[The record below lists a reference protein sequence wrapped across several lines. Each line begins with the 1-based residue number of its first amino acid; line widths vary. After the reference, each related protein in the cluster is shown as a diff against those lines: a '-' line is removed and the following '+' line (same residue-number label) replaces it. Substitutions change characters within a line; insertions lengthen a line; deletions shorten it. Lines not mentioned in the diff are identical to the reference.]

1 MEYRVS
7 CPACDIWGEVISSG
21 DDCTIVI
28 KGGSAPHIGSVCLAV
43 PRPSLTGSGT
53 SATVSVLN
61 RTGHMDD
68 SIACAVAKHVAATR
82 NCAVACACGIHI
94 DNASAEAIA
103 HIQQA
108 QADIIAC
115 VLDLLEATKPQDPA
129 GQCDAERRSPTTQ
142 CDAEPQDLTTQR
154 DAERQTI
161 CCNDSRTTENK

>member
-94 DNASAEAIA
+94 DNASTEAIS
-103 HIQQA
+103 HIRQA
-108 QADIIAC
+108 QADIITC
-115 VLDLLEATKPQDPA
+115 VLDLLEAAKPHDPTA
-129 GQCDAERRSPTTQ
+129 QCGAETRTVRFPDNRT
-142 CDAEPQDLTTQR
+142 AE
-154 DAERQTI
+154 
-161 CCNDSRTTENK
+161 TE

>member
-103 HIQQA
+103 QIQQA

-115 VLDLLEATKPQDPA
+115 VLDLLEATKTQDPE
-129 GQCDAERRSPTTQ
+129 GQCGAEHQS
-142 CDAEPQDLTTQR
+142 LTTQY
-154 DAERQTI
+154 DAERQTT
-161 CCNDSRTTENK
+161 CCNDDRSTETK

>member
-1 MEYRVS
+1 MIEFNGTYAQNRSIPKFVPAYNNENNIVRGRGHMEYRVS
-7 CPACDIWGEVISSG
+7 CPACDIWGEVVLSG

-68 SIACAVAKHVAATR
+68 SVACAVAKHVAAAR

-108 QADIIAC
+108 QADIVTC
-115 VLDLLEATKPQDPA
+115 VLDLLET
-129 GQCDAERRSPTTQ
+129 AE
-142 CDAEPQDLTTQR
+142 
-154 DAERQTI
+154 
-161 CCNDSRTTENK
+161 TE

>member
-7 CPACDIWGEVISSG
+7 CPACDIWGEVVLSG

-68 SIACAVAKHVAATR
+68 SVACAVAKYVAAAR

-94 DNASAEAIA
+94 DNASAEVIA

-108 QADIIAC
+108 QADIVTC
-115 VLDLLEATKPQDPA
+115 VLDLLEAAKPHDPE
-129 GQCDAERRSPTTQ
+129 GHD
-142 CDAEPQDLTTQR
+142 DAEPQDPARRSNATPQDPTAQCG
-154 DAERQTI
+154 AET
-161 CCNDSRTTENK
+161 RTVRFPDNRTAETE